1 MLSPVHHEAQRTL
14 VLMPDQ
20 GMSETSQIIGSSVS
34 FPDQFRVGG
43 IAGMDL
49 GSEGTLTMLEI
60 LTEDISQVVRD
71 TVRWIQS
78 RQSSVEGSRL
88 EPGNT
93 ETWLKQLQSEGD
105 RYADGGFS
113 LVTMRRGVRTVI
125 DGMVV
130 GRCGAG
136 FEWNRKT
143 NGPSTATG
151 LNPPTK

>member
-20 GMSETSQIIGSSVS
+20 WMSETSQIIGSSVS
-34 FPDQFRVGG
+34 FPDQFQVDI

-49 GSEGTLTMLEI
+49 GSEGTLTVLEI

-71 TVRWIQS
+71 TVRRIQS
-78 RQSSVEGSRL
+78 RQSSVEVSRL

-93 ETWLKQLQSEGD
+93 DTWLKQLQSEGD
-105 RYADGGFS
+105 RYAGGFS

-125 DGMVV
+125 DGIVE

-136 FEWNRKT
+136 LEWNRKT
-143 NGPSTATG
+143 KGPSTTAGSNSAT
-151 LNPPTK
+151 N